1 MMPTDKGM
9 QLKAG
14 EIERRIAEFIEQELL
29 SPGVTVRAKDKLLAD
44 GLLDSIA
51 ALRLATF
58 VTQEFEF
65 EIQPADFVIENFESL
80 EALSRYVMREVAR
93 SG

>member
-1 MMPTDKGM
+1 MPADRVI
-9 QLKAG
+9 QSKAG
-14 EIERRIAEFIEQELL
+14 EIESRIAEFIEQELM
-29 SPGVTVRAKDKLLAD
+29 SPGVTVGARDKLLSD

-65 EIQPADFVIENFESL
+65 EIQPADFVIENFESI
-80 EALSRYVMREVAR
+80 EALAKYVMREVAR
-93 SG
+93 TG